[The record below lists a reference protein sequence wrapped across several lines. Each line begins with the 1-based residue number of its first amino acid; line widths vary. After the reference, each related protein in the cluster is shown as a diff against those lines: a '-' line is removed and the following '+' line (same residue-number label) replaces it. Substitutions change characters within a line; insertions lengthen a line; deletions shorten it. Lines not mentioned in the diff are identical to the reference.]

1 MFKTRPIAI
10 EQFKIKKIKAE
21 PLMFKQLIL
30 VVNTN
35 ERGVNVGDC
44 VGLEAERGLVSGL
57 GNLTM
62 QGWND

>member
-1 MFKTRPIAI
+1 
-10 EQFKIKKIKAE
+10 
-21 PLMFKQLIL
+21 MFKQLIL

-44 VGLEAERGLVSGL
+44 VGLEVERGLVSGL

-62 QGWND
+62 QGWSD